1 MCDSSTEVRMQC
13 EEFHGSVSARVAEG
27 PVKRIHWIP
36 LRRGWVCVGQRAGV
50 RLWSWVIR
58 WVASWGLPRQPP
70 ACLPAAK
77 ITDTHSH
84 TYKEYAQRY
93 SPSTR
98 FMHRKE
104 DSRQIAW
111 GFLRELPGWLV
122 SRKPQSQISVKLAL
136 DQAYSCLLR
145 SKNKESATECYGIF
159 ANNILKRQLE
169 AQFNCHFKKWHWGA
183 TVLEDYNLCVHT
195 KRGARSSEIQL
206 QSEMKERL
214 KTCLICKTSQLT
226 AHGLI
231 STSSSFKANLVADL
245 FISELFFMKSMPQKS
260 LTTTCKCQN
269 S

>member
-1 MCDSSTEVRMQC
+1 M
-13 EEFHGSVSARVAEG
+13 
-27 PVKRIHWIP
+27 
-36 LRRGWVCVGQRAGV
+36 
-50 RLWSWVIR
+50 
-58 WVASWGLPRQPP
+58 ASWGLPRQPP

-111 GFLRELPGWLV
+111 GFLRELPGWVV

-159 ANNILKRQLE
+159 ANNLLKCNFKHNSIVISKNDIEGQL
-169 AQFNCHFKKWHWGA
+169 FLKIII
-183 TVLEDYNLCVHT
+183 CVYT
-195 KRGARSSEIQL
+195 Q
-206 QSEMKERL
+206 KEELGLVRYSY
-214 KTCLICKTSQLT
+214 SQR
-226 AHGLI
+226 
-231 STSSSFKANLVADL
+231 
-245 FISELFFMKSMPQKS
+245 
-260 LTTTCKCQN
+260 
-269 S
+269 